1 MIEKLASRKFWM
13 AAAAFLASIGGTI
26 TGLATGNDTLTV
38 VGVVCTAL
46 SSAIYAAC
54 EAYVDG
60 QSAASNKNVVTTN
73 VTASTT
79 AKDTVERM
87 LTNNATP
94 ATISAAEKKEETK

>member
-1 MIEKLASRKFWM
+1 MVEKLASRKFWM

-26 TGLATGNDTLTV
+26 TGFATGNDTLMI

-60 QSAASNKNVVTTN
+60 KSAASNQSVVTTN

-79 AKDTVERM
+79 AKDTVEKM
-87 LTNNATP
+87 LNNNATS
-94 ATISAAEKKEETK
+94 ATMSKEETK